1 MKKSIT
7 KSTTQVISH
16 ERLTDTVA
24 EWEDGLRTDVDSDSF
39 EWWYFDANFEDG
51 STAVIVFFTKP
62 MFDFKGPVIP
72 QVSLSITR
80 PNGDKIEKLLD
91 FSADQFSASKET
103 CAVRIGENWVK
114 GDLKQYDIHVEIED
128 VVADLTFTG
137 IVPAWHPNKDKA
149 YYGDKD
155 HYFAWLPAIPY
166 GVAEGTLSYD
176 GEDHQ
181 VIGNGYHD
189 HNWGTIGLYDI
200 TDHWYWGRARIGD
213 YSLIFGEKIA
223 AKKYGFKP
231 QSGFL
236 LAKGSEILAANGPPL
251 SLEAR
256 DFVKP
261 PGGRRKYPKEIDI
274 KWQEGEE
281 TVKMAIRNLVTL
293 DAVDFLQD
301 VSAWRRSF
309 LRLVTNPHYFRFN
322 ADIEL
327 NIDLKNEKIIENGKV
342 LFEIMVLQG
351 KKYP

>member
-1 MKKSIT
+1 MKNT
-7 KSTTQVISH
+7 QLDPTTEIELQ
-16 ERLTDTVA
+16 ERLADTVA
-24 EWEDGLRTDVDSDSF
+24 VWEDGLRTDVDSDSF

-62 MFDFKGPVIP
+62 MFDFKGPVTP

-80 PNGDKIEKLLD
+80 PNGDKIEKLAD
-91 FSADQFSASKET
+91 YSADQFSASKET
-103 CAVRIGENWVK
+103 CDVRIGENWVK
-114 GDLKQYDIHVEIED
+114 GDLKRYDLHVEIDD

-137 IVPAWHPNKDKA
+137 IVPAWHPNMDKA
-149 YYGDKD
+149 YYGDNN

-166 GVAEGTLSYD
+166 GVVEGSLSYE
-176 GEDHQ
+176 GEVHQ

-213 YSLIFGEKIA
+213 YSLIFAEKIA
-223 AKKYGFKP
+223 SKKYGFKP
-231 QSGFL
+231 MSVFM

-251 SLEAR
+251 CLEAR
-256 DFVKP
+256 DFVKLP
-261 PGGRRKYPKEIDI
+261 SGHIKYPKEVDI

-281 TVKMAIRNLVTL
+281 TVKMAIRNPQILE
-293 DAVDFLQD
+293 DVDFLQD
-301 VSAWRRSF
+301 LPAWRRSL
-309 LRLVTNPHYFRFN
+309 LRWITNPHYFRFN
-322 ADIEL
+322 ADIDL
-327 NIDLKNEKIIENGKV
+327 NIDLNNEKITKNGKV